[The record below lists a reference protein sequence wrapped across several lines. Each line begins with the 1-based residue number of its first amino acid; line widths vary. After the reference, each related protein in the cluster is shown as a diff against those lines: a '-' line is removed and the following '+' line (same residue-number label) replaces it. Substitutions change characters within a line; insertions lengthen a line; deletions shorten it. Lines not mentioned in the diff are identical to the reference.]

1 MRNLDNDRFQEL
13 VLEQLKNLAKGQSQL
28 QLQVT
33 GIEKQ
38 LNSLAEEQSQ
48 LQIQVTGATNR
59 LDGIEKQLNG
69 LAEEQ
74 SQLQLQITGATS
86 RLDGIEKQLNGL
98 EQDVKRMEIRM
109 ENEIIDKIRAL
120 YDARS
125 VQEDVNSRIINTLDR
140 IEAKLDVLQ
149 METAHIR
156 RIIRRN
162 KGI

>member
-13 VLEQLKNLAKGQSQL
+13 VLEQLKNLAEGQSQL
-28 QLQVT
+28 QLQV
-33 GIEKQ
+33 
-38 LNSLAEEQSQ
+38 
-48 LQIQVTGATNR
+48 
-59 LDGIEKQLNG
+59 
-69 LAEEQ
+69 
-74 SQLQLQITGATS
+74 TGATS

-125 VQEDVNSRIINTLDR
+125 VQEDVNNRIINTLDR

-156 RIIRRN
+156 RIRRN